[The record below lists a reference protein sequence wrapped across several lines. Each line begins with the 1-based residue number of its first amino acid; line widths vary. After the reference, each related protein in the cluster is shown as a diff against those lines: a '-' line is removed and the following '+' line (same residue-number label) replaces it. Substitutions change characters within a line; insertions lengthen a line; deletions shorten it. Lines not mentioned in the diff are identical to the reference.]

1 MIDIIGIYNEY
12 IANRNKLHQKKRY
25 DGHEKWFHA
34 SSSGMCM
41 RKHYFQHVAKVSP
54 KPIDKDTLRLFR
66 LGDLVHGDIQ
76 DALGEYAQNNGT
88 QIFIEKEIQLPK
100 VNVRGFLDIIVADD
114 NALYDIKT
122 CNSFKWKKLFGRY
135 PDPAP
140 STNYYLQLGTY
151 AWWYEEA
158 YSKRIKKLALIYY
171 QKDTSAMREYP
182 VDIQYI
188 EEAKN
193 YWADLNKRFKKGN
206 PAIELGVAPAYAWEC
221 NPKYCGF
228 FEVCGGGLKS
238 EGDNKL

>member
-12 IANRNKLHQKKRY
+12 IANRNSLHQKKRY

-34 SSSGMCM
+34 SASGMCM
-41 RKHYFQHVAKVSP
+41 RKHYFQHVAKVKP

-114 NALYDIKT
+114 DALYDIKT
-122 CNSFKWKKLFGRY
+122 CNSFKWKKLFGRC

-140 STNYYLQLGTY
+140 SINYHLQLGAY
-151 AWWYEEA
+151 AWWYEEE
-158 YSKRIKKLALIYY
+158 YSKRMKKLALIYY

-182 VDIQYI
+182 VDVQYI

-193 YWADLNKRFKKGN
+193 YWVDLNKRFKKGN

>member
-12 IANRNKLHQKKRY
+12 IANTNSLHQKKRY

-34 SSSGMCM
+34 SSAGMCM
-41 RKHYFQHVAKVSP
+41 RKHYFQHIAKVKP
-54 KPIDKDTLRLFR
+54 KPIDKNTLRLFR
-66 LGDLVHGDIQ
+66 LGDLVHTDIQ
-76 DALGEYAQNNGT
+76 GALGEYAQNNGT
-88 QIFIEKEIQLPK
+88 QIFIEKEIQLPE
-100 VNVRGFLDIIVADD
+100 VGVRGFLDIIVADD

-135 PDPAP
+135 PDPVP

-151 AWWYEEA
+151 AWWYEQE
-158 YSKRIKKLALIYY
+158 YNRRIKKLALIYY

-182 VDIQYI
+182 VDVQYI

-193 YWADLNKRFKKGN
+193 YWADLNERFKKGN

>member
-1 MIDIIGIYNEY
+1 VIDIIGIYNDY
-12 IANRNKLHQKKRY
+12 IADTNNLHQKKRY

-41 RKHYFQHVAKVSP
+41 RKHYFQHIAKVKP
-54 KPIDKDTLRLFR
+54 KAIDRDTLRLFR
-66 LGDLVHGDIQ
+66 LGDLVHEDIQ

-88 QIFIEKEIQLPK
+88 QIFIEKEIQLPE

-140 STNYYLQLGTY
+140 SVNYFLQLGTY
-151 AWWYEEA
+151 AWWYENE
-158 YSKRIKKLALIYY
+158 YSQRIKKLALIYY
-171 QKDTSAMREYP
+171 NKDTSAMREMS
-182 VDIQYI
+182 VDVQYI

-193 YWADLNKRFKKGN
+193 YWVDLNKRFKKGN
-206 PAIELGVAPAYAWEC
+206 PAIELGVAPMYSWEC

-238 EGDNKL
+238 EGDSDL